1 MSVRFFVLFSAAVTL
16 TGCGCSSGD
25 LKDVFG
31 NEQAMATVK
40 NATSVKAYR
49 LPPGSYFQESLK
61 DYKIVAG
68 SVDVSDNI
76 VSQLRK
82 ILLDASIYGWEFAK
96 GCEPDYGV
104 RIQFSDNDNTV
115 DVLFCFECDILA
127 VYHNGKV
134 VGGEDF
140 DNARSR
146 LVAIVQKLFPD
157 DEAIQ
162 SLE

>member
-1 MSVRFFVLFSAAVTL
+1 MSVRIFVLFSAAVAL
-16 TGCGCSSGD
+16 TGSGCSSGD

-31 NEQAMATVK
+31 NKQAMATVK

-49 LPPGSYFQESLK
+49 LSPGSDFQKSLS
-61 DYKIVAG
+61 DYKIAAG
-68 SVDVSDNI
+68 PVDVPDDLAA
-76 VSQLRK
+76 QLRQ
-82 ILLDASIYGWEFAK
+82 ILLDATIYRWDEGK
-96 GCEPDYGV
+96 MCEPVYGI
-104 RIQFSDNDNTV
+104 RIQFSEGDSTV

-127 VYHNGKV
+127 VYHDGKV

-140 DNARSR
+140 DDARSR

>member
-1 MSVRFFVLFSAAVTL
+1 MSVRFFVLFSTAVAL
-16 TGCGCSSGD
+16 TGSGCSSGD

-49 LPPGSYFQESLK
+49 LQLGSYYQESLS
-61 DYKIVAG
+61 DYKIADGPVY
-68 SVDVSDNI
+68 VSDDI
-76 VSQLRK
+76 ASRLSK
-82 ILLDASIYGWEFAK
+82 ILLDASIYEWDSAK
-96 GCEPDYGV
+96 LCEPDYGV
-104 RIQFSDNDNTV
+104 RIQFSEGDNTV

-127 VYHNGKV
+127 VYHNGRP

-140 DNARSR
+140 DDARSR
-146 LVAIVQKLFPD
+146 LVSIVQKLFPN
-157 DEAIQ
+157 DEIIQ